1 MRTFIEPMKN
11 KNAVIGIVIIIII
24 IALLVAV
31 RKQKYAIAPIDEQ
44 PATTAPT
51 TPPPSITPVTPDTT
65 TSINDESALRELDI
79 ELNAEDDTVL
89 PDELN
94 IETEL

>member
-51 TPPPSITPVTPDTT
+51 TPPPSITPDTT